1 MNLNR
6 FEEELKKLNIELTN
20 EQYKNLEMYYEMLI
34 EYNKVMNLTGITE
47 KEEVYLKHFYDSLTI
62 VKAIDLNK
70 IETLCDIGTGA
81 GFPGLVLKIVFPK
94 IKITLID
101 SLNKRIKFLNDV
113 IEKLKLTNIETIH
126 HRIEEYGIINRE
138 MYDIVTARAV
148 APLNVLLEYAIPIV
162 KVNGYF
168 IPLKGNIDNE
178 ISYLNAMN
186 KLDVVEEKLI
196 KFLLPIE
203 ESKRTIIKFKKV
215 NKTSKKF
222 PRIYKEIKNKP
233 L

>member
-126 HRIEEYGIINRE
+126 HRIEEYGMINRE

-186 KLDVVEEKLI
+186 KLDVVEEKYI

-203 ESKRTIIKFKKV
+203 ESKRTIIKFKKT